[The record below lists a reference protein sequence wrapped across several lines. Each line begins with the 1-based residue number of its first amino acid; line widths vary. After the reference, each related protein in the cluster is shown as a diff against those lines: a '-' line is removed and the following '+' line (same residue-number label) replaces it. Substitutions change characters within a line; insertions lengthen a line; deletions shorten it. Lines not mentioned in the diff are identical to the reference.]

1 MSEIR
6 FTVQLKQNQPK
17 EVDMGG
23 GGHVQGWRTAEGA
36 GRVRSSLLRGNL

>member
-1 MSEIR
+1 MSVIR
-6 FTVQLKQNQPK
+6 FTDQLKQNQPK
-17 EVDMGG
+17 EVDVG